1 MDSMSSPKRFLSGD
15 DNYETRLSFERKKQK
30 SGRDANTTVV
40 DVSIAEDDK
49 SASIREKLQCKL
61 LKKQSKSDQDNSD
74 LEALD
79 ACRRKLLATVHDC

>member
-1 MDSMSSPKRFLSGD
+1 M
-15 DNYETRLSFERKKQK
+15 
-30 SGRDANTTVV
+30 
-40 DVSIAEDDK
+40 DVSRAEDDK
-49 SASIREKLQCKL
+49 SVSIREKLQCKL